1 MLQMRWAFP
10 VGGVIVTLAVLA
22 LALNGPDA
30 WRLWMPNVTPV
41 RSAIL
46 ELGEPPEWR
55 QFVILSA
62 LKRRAD
68 ELKRLRELPDGPTGA
83 GIAPVT
89 TAVPVEIDDI
99 KLPVALAKEKSP
111 VVKATHRVKMRNQ
124 RPMKGVRQVRRVIA
138 PANRNSFSEP
148 PFGNQV
154 GHSMATNTN
163 SYFVYQQARPAP
175 TQKANNYF
183 GNQPARTP
191 TPDATNY

>member
-1 MLQMRWAFP
+1 MLPMRWALP
-10 VGGVIVTLAVLA
+10 AGSVIVVLAALA

-62 LKRRAD
+62 LQRRAD

-83 GIAPVT
+83 GIIPAT
-89 TAVPVEIDDI
+89 TTVPVEIDNI
-99 KLPVALAKEKSP
+99 ELPVALAKEKSP
-111 VVKATHRVKMRNQ
+111 VAKATHRVKARNQ
-124 RPMKGVRQVRRVIA
+124 KPMKGVRQVRRVTA
-138 PANRNSFSEP
+138 PTNRVSFSEL

-154 GHSMATNTN
+154 GHSMTTNTN
-163 SYFVYQQARPAP
+163 SYFVYQQARQAP